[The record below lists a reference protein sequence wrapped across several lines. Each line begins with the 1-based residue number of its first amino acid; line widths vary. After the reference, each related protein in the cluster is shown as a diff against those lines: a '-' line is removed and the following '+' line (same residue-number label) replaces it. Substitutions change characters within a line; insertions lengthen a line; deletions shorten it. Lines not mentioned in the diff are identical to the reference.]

1 METSTLL
8 LLIVLAGLLKG
19 IGSIIIWLSIAKN
32 FDNYV
37 KNVRAHRNEN
47 DKG

>member
-8 LLIVLAGLLKG
+8 LLVVLAGILKG
-19 IGSIIIWLSIAKN
+19 VGSILIWLSIAKN
-32 FDNYV
+32 FDNYI
-37 KNVRAHRNEN
+37 KSVRVYKNEN